1 MHGDQPPLTTRG
13 RAYRFVACLVISATA
28 WAEIAG
34 VQAARYPGW
43 FWLDLAAGVTA
54 FVLVQFRRHAPV
66 LVALVVTLF
75 GLFSMAAMG
84 PAVLAL
90 ASLATRRR
98 PIEIVPLAVLNVTVL
113 AVYGWFVTS
122 QETWVARYSPV
133 GGPPW
138 ALLSFGASVTLA
150 VVAFGMY
157 VGSRRELEAN
167 LRDQATRARAEQEQ
181 RAEQARGAERARIAR
196 EMHDALAH
204 RISLVT
210 IHAGALTYR
219 DDLTSDQLKE
229 TAQVIKS
236 TAHDALND
244 LRQVLDVLRD
254 EEGGPRRR
262 QPTLADV
269 DALLAET
276 REAGMEVTLSREVTG
291 SPPDRT
297 GRTVYRIVQE
307 GLTNARKHAPGRA
320 VCVTVTGS
328 ADTGL
333 DVSVRN
339 SRGRL
344 DRSLVPG
351 AGRGLVGLRER
362 VEIAGGTLHVIETD
376 DVFTL
381 KASLPWTT

>member
-1 MHGDQPPLTTRG
+1 MPEVQPPLTTRG
-13 RAYRFVACLVISATA
+13 RAWRFVACLAISAAA

-43 FWLDLAAGVTA
+43 FWLDLAAGVAA
-54 FVLVQFRRHAPV
+54 FVLVQFRRRRPV
-66 LVALVVTLF
+66 VTAVVLTLF
-75 GLFSMAAMG
+75 GLFSMSAMG

-98 PIEIVPLAVLNVTVL
+98 LPEILPLAALNVTVL
-113 AVYGWFVTS
+113 LLYGWLVTS
-122 QETWVARYSPV
+122 EETWVVRYSPV
-133 GGPPW
+133 AGPTW

-150 VVAFGMY
+150 VVVLGMY

-167 LRDQATRARAEQEQ
+167 LRDQAARARVEQEQ
-181 RAEQARGAERARIAR
+181 RAEQARTAERARIAR

-219 DDLTSDQLKE
+219 DDLTAEQQKE
-229 TAQVIKS
+229 TAQVIKT
-236 TAHDALND
+236 TAHEALND

-254 EEGGPRRR
+254 DDEGPRRP
-262 QPTLADV
+262 QPTLADL
-269 DALLAET
+269 DALLVET
-276 REAGMEVTLSREVTG
+276 REAGMDVTLSRDVTG
-291 SPPDRT
+291 SPAAGT

-307 GLTNARKHAPGRA
+307 GLTNARKHAPGRP
-320 VCVTVTGS
+320 VSVTVTGS
-328 ADTGL
+328 SDTGL

-339 SRGRL
+339 PRGRL

-351 AGRGLVGLRER
+351 AGRGLAGLRER
-362 VEIAGGTLHVIETD
+362 VEIAGGTLDIVETD

-381 KASLPWTT
+381 RASLPWAT